1 MPGFTIGEIKRSG
14 SAELDARVRLLRRT
28 DRQTGVWEGPN
39 EFRAAWFADCTEIR
53 QRLSIDSDERRGSSW
68 QLNMRVLK
76 GHTLTK

>member
-53 QRLSIDSDERRGSSW
+53 
-68 QLNMRVLK
+68 
-76 GHTLTK
+76 